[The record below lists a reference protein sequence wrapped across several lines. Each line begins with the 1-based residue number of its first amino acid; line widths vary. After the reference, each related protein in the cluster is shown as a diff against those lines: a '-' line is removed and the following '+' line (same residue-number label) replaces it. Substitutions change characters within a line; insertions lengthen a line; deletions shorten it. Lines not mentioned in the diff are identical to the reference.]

1 MAPGPIVH
9 TRAPRPAA
17 HACSE
22 VIEKIDTNLTAC
34 QFALNKDGCLELISS
49 GGSRRLI
56 GGNSREYPTPA
67 GIWRCPG
74 EILLY
79 VNVAYYVFYFLATLL
94 MIIYKSQVF
103 SYPDSNLA
111 LDLGL
116 LFLMAISESVRLYL
130 GTMGNL
136 TEEGLPLGSSL
147 FLTIGN
153 VFLSVYF
160 LVWET
165 YILRAD
171 LIINGIL
178 LVLYGLEA
186 ILEIFTVATF
196 FR

>member
-1 MAPGPIVH
+1 MALYRRG
-9 TRAPRPAA
+9 
-17 HACSE
+17 
-22 VIEKIDTNLTAC
+22 K
-34 QFALNKDGCLELISS
+34 SS
-49 GGSRRLI
+49 LVLSSVPLQ
-56 GGNSREYPTPA
+56 
-67 GIWRCPG
+67 
-74 EILLY
+74 ILLY
-79 VNVAYYVFYFLATLL
+79 VNVVYYVFYFLATLL
-94 MIIYKSQVF
+94 MIIYKSQAF

-116 LFLMAISESVRLYL
+116 LFLMVILESVRLYL

-136 TEEGLPLGSSL
+136 TEEELPLGSSL
-147 FLTIGN
+147 ILTIGN

-186 ILEIFTVATF
+186 ILEFFTIATF